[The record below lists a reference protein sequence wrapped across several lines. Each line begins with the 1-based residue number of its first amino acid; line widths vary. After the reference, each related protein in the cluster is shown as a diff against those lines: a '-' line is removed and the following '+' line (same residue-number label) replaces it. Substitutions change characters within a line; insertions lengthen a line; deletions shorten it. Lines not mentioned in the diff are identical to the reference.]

1 MEEFSPGELSLDA
14 AYSVYQW
21 YNNGVVLPGATDSLL
36 LLEGPGLYS
45 VLVSDFVACPGV
57 FSNDWTVVGIPGI
70 EGTQSPAWSLFP
82 NPADAL
88 VHIRFP
94 AAAEWIL
101 GDWSVDF
108 YDASGK
114 RVHSAPA
121 FSSPMDV
128 SFLARGV
135 YTVHLTHVNP
145 KGQGPLF
152 VPKRL
157 VKR

>member
-1 MEEFSPGELSLDA
+1 MI
-14 AYSVYQW
+14 
-21 YNNGVVLPGATDSLL
+21 LPGATDSLL
-36 LLEGPGLYS
+36 ILEGPGLYS
-45 VLVSDFVACPGV
+45 VWVSDFVACPGV

-70 EGTQSPAWSLFP
+70 EGTQPPSWSLFP
-82 NPADAL
+82 NPTDGV
-88 VHIRFP
+88 VHLHFS
-94 AAAEWIL
+94 AAAEWML

-121 FSSPMDV
+121 VSSPMDV
-128 SFLARGV
+128 SSLARGI

>member
-1 MEEFSPGELSLDA
+1 M
-14 AYSVYQW
+14 
-21 YNNGVVLPGATDSLL
+21 PGATDSLL

-57 FSNDWTVVGIPGI
+57 FSNDWTVVDIPGI
-70 EGTQSPAWSLFP
+70 EGTTSPAWSLFP
-82 NPADAL
+82 NPADA
-88 VHIRFP
+88 VIHVRFP
-94 AAAEWIL
+94 AATEWLL
-101 GDWSVDF
+101 GDWTVNF

-121 FSSPMDV
+121 ASSPMDA
-128 SFLARGV
+128 SALARGI
-135 YTVHLTHVNP
+135 YTVHLTPVNP

>member
-1 MEEFSPGELSLDA
+1 
-14 AYSVYQW
+14 
-21 YNNGVVLPGATDSLL
+21 NGVVLPGATDSLL

-57 FSNDWTVVGIPGI
+57 FSNDWTVVGVPGI
-70 EGTQSPAWSLFP
+70 EGTPSHAWSLFP
-82 NPADAL
+82 NPADA
-88 VHIRFP
+88 VVQIRFP
-94 AAAEWIL
+94 AATDWIL
-101 GDWSVDF
+101 ADWTVNF

-121 FSSPMDV
+121 VSSPMDV
-128 SFLARGV
+128 SALARGI
-135 YTVHLTHVNP
+135 YTVHLTPVNP
-145 KGQGPLF
+145 KEQDPLF